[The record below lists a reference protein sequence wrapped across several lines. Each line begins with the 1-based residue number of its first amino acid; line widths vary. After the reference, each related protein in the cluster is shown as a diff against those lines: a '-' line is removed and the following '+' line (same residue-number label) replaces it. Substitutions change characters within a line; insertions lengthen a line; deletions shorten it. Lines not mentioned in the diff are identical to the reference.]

1 MFELIFLAAVS
12 LYFIQV
18 IIFIVG
24 AQKKYP
30 KVDENNL
37 PNITVIVAARN
48 EEENIGNC
56 IASLTGLEYPENK
69 MEIIIVDD
77 DSTDRT
83 AEIVN
88 KFIAD
93 KPTFKLIKPTHSIG
107 KVKGKA
113 RAIANGIKAASGE
126 IILTTDADCVVN
138 PLWAKTLASYYQ
150 KDVAMVCGYTN
161 QWTDTTFHGMQSL
174 DFIYLLAVAGGA
186 MNLGKPLSCIGNN
199 MSYRKSVY
207 EEIGGYEN
215 IPFSVTEDFQVL
227 MTIHKLKKYK
237 IIYPLDEG
245 GLVTSKPCSTVKSI
259 FWQKKRWGVG
269 GLDSDAAGFSVMAIA
284 FISHLCIILTPL
296 FYSIAA
302 LYLIGFKIAIDMFFL
317 IPLHNKLKLKF
328 SIKHFFAFQL
338 YLIIYVLGLPIVLLL
353 SRKIVWKE
361 REF

>member
-18 IIFIVG
+18 IIFIIG
-24 AQKKYP
+24 AQKKFP
-30 KVDENNL
+30 QISDSEL
-37 PNITVIVAARN
+37 PAITVIVAARN
-48 EEENIGNC
+48 EEQNIFNC
-56 IASLTGLEYPENK
+56 IESLSNLEYPENK
-69 MEIIIVDD
+69 IEIIIVDD

-83 AEIVN
+83 GEIV
-88 KFIAD
+88 KEFITD
-93 KPTFKLIKPTHSIG
+93 KPRFKIVRPTRQIG

-113 RAIANGIKAASGE
+113 RAIANGIEESSGE
-126 IILTTDADCVVN
+126 IILTTDADCIVN
-138 PLWAKTLASYYQ
+138 PKWAKTLASYY
-150 KDVAMVCGYTN
+150 KEDVAMVCGYTD
-161 QWTDTTFHGMQSL
+161 QLTDNAFYGMQSM

-207 EEIGGYEN
+207 YEIGGYEK

-227 MTIHKLKKYK
+227 MTMHKLKKYK

-245 GLVTSKPCSTVKSI
+245 GLVTSKPCPDVKSI

-269 GLDSDAAGFSVMAIA
+269 GLDSDLVGFAVMASA
-284 FISHLCIILTPL
+284 FVAHLCILLTPF
-296 FYSIAA
+296 FYSMNA
-302 LYLIGFKIAIDMFFL
+302 LYLAGFKFVVDLFFL
-317 IPLHNKLKLKF
+317 VPLYNKLKLKF
-328 SIKHFFAFQL
+328 SLKHFFAFEL
-338 YLIIYVLGLPIVLLL
+338 YFIVYVIGLPIVLLF